1 MLTVE
6 QLRDI
11 LREGAMLTHGDAWTL
26 AERVHAALTA
36 HPAPVERVPLSDEQ
50 IDAAIGKP
58 LDDLLDHIY
67 EYSTAAE
74 GIKERARRIARAV
87 ITEYERVNGIGKGEQ
102 S

>member
-1 MLTVE
+1 MNTKA
-6 QLRDI
+6 QAHDSPM
-11 LREGAMLTHGDAWTL
+11 GACAHP
-26 AERVHAALTA
+26 VA
-36 HPAPVERVPLSDEQ
+36 HPAPVERVTLSDEQ

-87 ITEYERVNGIGKGEQ
+87 IAEYERINGIAPAQGEQ
-102 S
+102 P